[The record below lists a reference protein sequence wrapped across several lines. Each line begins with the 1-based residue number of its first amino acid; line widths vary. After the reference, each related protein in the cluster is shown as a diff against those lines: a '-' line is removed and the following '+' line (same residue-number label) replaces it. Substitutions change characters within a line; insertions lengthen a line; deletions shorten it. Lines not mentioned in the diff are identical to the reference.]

1 MRVLLITARYPPA
14 ICGVGDHSAGLRDAL
29 QRRGHTVLIATGTAE
44 AAGQDGVHVY
54 PFDAHDRARWL
65 ATLVEQWGIQK
76 VLWQY
81 SPYALHPKGMPWW
94 VVQAA
99 KAQKA
104 AGVRQ
109 YAFFH
114 EVRIRYAVPGLFNK
128 WRAWQQQQIASRLV
142 KLCDAV
148 ATSIPFYLQYLEP
161 PVQDARPVQLIPV
174 PSNIPVTGGEDMR
187 TVQAGVVAQ
196 DRAHAAGALSTGFG
210 MADSVGVFAN
220 RALPGVVE
228 ALARVQRSRPSLN
241 VVWLGHAS
249 EPERTALQEQ
259 MVQHGLYARCTGALP
274 LPLLAQE
281 MEQVTLLLLPQPL
294 GPRGEGG
301 ISLKNGTLAAAFG
314 AGLSVIATR
323 GDMTGPEL
331 QHGTHLHLLDD
342 NSADAWQEAIARLLS
357 EPGYAQSLAEGG
369 RRFYHQHL
377 TWNVAGRQFE
387 AWIGCH
393 DIGNTKS
400 P

>member
-1 MRVLLITARYPPA
+1 
-14 ICGVGDHSAGLRDAL
+14 LRAYL
-29 QRRGHTVLIATGTAE
+29 QERGYTVHIATGSAE
-44 AAGQDGVHVY
+44 AAGQQGVHLY
-54 PFDAHDRARWL
+54 PYDEQARTRWL
-65 ATLVEQWGIQK
+65 TALAGQWGIRLI
-76 VLWQY
+76 LWQY
-81 SPYALHPKGMPWW
+81 SPYTLHPQGMPWW
-94 VVQAA
+94 VVRAVRALSLQ
-99 KAQKA
+99 
-104 AGVRQ
+104 GVRQ
-109 YAFFH
+109 YVFFH
-114 EVRIRYAVPGLFNK
+114 EVRIRYSVPGLLNL
-128 WRAWQQQQIASRLV
+128 WRACQQQRIAGRLV
-142 KLCDAV
+142 RYCNGV
-148 ATSIPFYLQYLEP
+148 ATSIPFYLQYLSP

-196 DRAHAAGALSTGFG
+196 GRAHAAGALSTGFG

-241 VVWLGHAS
+241 VVWLGHTA
-249 EPERTALQEQ
+249 EAERTKLQER
-259 MVQHGLYARCTGALP
+259 MAHYGLTARSTGALP
-274 LPLLAQE
+274 LPVLAQE
-281 MEQVTLLLLPQPL
+281 MAQLTLLLLPQPL
-294 GPRGEGG
+294 TPRGEGG

-314 AGLSVIATR
+314 AGLPVIATR
-323 GDMTGPEL
+323 GDMTGSVL

-342 NSADAWQEAIARLLS
+342 NSAAAWQEAIARLLS

>member
-1 MRVLLITARYPPA
+1 M
-14 ICGVGDHSAGLRDAL
+14 GDHSAGLRAYL
-29 QRRGHTVLIATGTAE
+29 QDRGYTVHIATGTAE

-65 ATLVEQWGIQK
+65 TALVEQWGIQK

-81 SPYALHPKGMPWW
+81 SPYALHPKGIPWW

-99 KAQKA
+99 KALKA
-104 AGVRQ
+104 SGVRQ
-109 YAFFH
+109 YAYFH

-142 KLCDAV
+142 NLCDSV

-161 PVQDARPVQLIPV
+161 AAKKTAPVHIIPV
-174 PSNIPVTGGEDMR
+174 PSNIPV
-187 TVQAGVVAQ
+187 QA
-196 DRAHAAGALSTGFG
+196 AAGAAPSLGKSAAPGE
-210 MADSVGVFAN
+210 AVIALFAN
-220 RALPGVVE
+220 RALPSVVE
-228 ALARVQRSRPSLN
+228 ALAKLQQTHPGLQ
-241 VVWLGHAS
+241 VVWLGHAA

-314 AGLSVIATR
+314 AGLPVIATR

-331 QHGTHLHLLDD
+331 QHGTHLHFLDD

-369 RRFYHQHL
+369 RRFYHQRL

-387 AWIGCH
+387 EWIGWH